1 MRQISIRNYIVAGII
16 TLLVFVT
23 GIMLGVTTSESR
35 VSFSEEQI
43 SIHRLELDSL
53 QLQYLFIDQQNAQS
67 NCAAISL
74 ALEDN
79 VKKLAV
85 LGDKIETFSKDI
97 NFNEKEFDTL
107 KREYVLA
114 QIRYWL
120 IAEKAKKICSTDTVS
135 VLYFYSNEEECF
147 DCSTQSRILT
157 HLKGTFKDKLL
168 VFSIDSSFTQE
179 PLVPILRHT
188 YNITKF
194 PSLAIEGEPLYG
206 LVKEE
211 ELSKKLCSIY
221 VNKPEGC

>member
-97 NFNEKEFDTL
+97 NFNEYPSIKSS
-107 KREYVLA
+107 Y
-114 QIRYWL
+114 
-120 IAEKAKKICSTDTVS
+120 
-135 VLYFYSNEEECF
+135 N
-147 DCSTQSRILT
+147 
-157 HLKGTFKDKLL
+157 LL
-168 VFSIDSSFTQE
+168 VLMTMFFGFCKYGKYGRYDSYSCVMKSE
-179 PLVPILRHT
+179 
-188 YNITKF
+188 K
-194 PSLAIEGEPLYG
+194 
-206 LVKEE
+206 
-211 ELSKKLCSIY
+211 
-221 VNKPEGC
+221 